1 MSSTYNIVGSSKD
14 VNEIISRLNLSRR
27 ITDVFKN
34 TVEEKD
40 INISIEDDQVDD
52 LIDVCNEYGINPLLV

>member
-14 VNEIISRLNLSRR
+14 VNEIVSRLNLSRR

-34 TVEEKD
+34 TDEEKD
-40 INISIEDDQVDD
+40 INITVEDDQIDD
-52 LIDVCNEYGINPLLV
+52 LIDLCNEYGIEPELV